1 MQLIYRLQS
10 PSGNVYIGQTKHLN
24 KRMSSYRNLKCKA
37 QKALYRS
44 LLKYGFDNHELYIV
58 HRFPETV
65 SQAIID
71 AYEVYVIK
79 MHKIMGLQ
87 LLNITDGG
95 RGFAGLKPSKKN
107 REAIIASTQGE
118 KHKLSR
124 LTPEQ
129 VLQIRGDYKKGE
141 RGNGIRQFAKTYAV
155 SERLIYNIVN
165 NKTWKHI

>member
-1 MQLIYRLQS
+1 MQLIYRLTS
-10 PSGNVYIGQTKHLN
+10 PSGKVYIGQTKHLSE
-24 KRMSSYRNLKCKA
+24 RMSSYRNLKCKP
-37 QKALYRS
+37 QLKLYRS

-65 SQAIID
+65 KQEIID

-79 MHKIMGLQ
+79 MHKMMGLQ

-95 RGFAGLKPSKKN
+95 RGFAGLKPSENN
-107 REAIIASTQGE
+107 RKAILASTQGQ

-124 LTPEQ
+124 LMPEQ
-129 VLQIRGDYKKGE
+129 VLQIRGSYKKGQ
-141 RGNGIRQFAKTYAV
+141 RGSGIRQFAREYNV

-165 NKTWKHI
+165 NKTWKHL